1 MDKDKRHDIA
11 LRSLA
16 CNYCGLGV
24 EEIAPVNRMDS
35 PSSEGSEPVVL
46 VRAVVDIKSRFE
58 EYQNRLQTCVEHL
71 EVASTSPLSRPGP
84 GAKGSNEQALAHQS
98 GVQLPPAVA
107 RLRGSGLASTPDRS
121 PGQWHSSHA
130 NPLFDDEGD
139 RSRPASVSEV
149 PLKPLLKEDAR
160 GYTADALQSDD
171 YEGGSVPPLQ
181 VDADYD
187 TGSETEHDYQRAS
200 RAAKGLGPGQ
210 GPVGSG
216 TSTPGRVTVGAALQ
230 QLKSN
235 LSGQVQSS
243 LSGLDVPTH
252 GEQLR
257 NKYSKAI
264 TDSVQKRLLGR
275 AEMFHSVGGLDSPI
289 QTDTESVGGGR
300 NGSTGSIDV
309 MPAFGSRRGLGG
321 DSGAPDGATG
331 SGSRAP
337 SSSSAKRSAL
347 ASRSPG
353 AESGRT
359 AKRLSYGGDQAGGA
373 VNDSAS
379 TQVSI
384 RILAADN
391 WWDGA
396 A

>member
-1 MDKDKRHDIA
+1 M
-11 LRSLA
+11 
-16 CNYCGLGV
+16 
-24 EEIAPVNRMDS
+24 
-35 PSSEGSEPVVL
+35 
-46 VRAVVDIKSRFE
+46 
-58 EYQNRLQTCVEHL
+58 
-71 EVASTSPLSRPGP
+71 
-84 GAKGSNEQALAHQS
+84 
-98 GVQLPPAVA
+98 PPAVD
-107 RLRGSGLASTPDRS
+107 RLRGSGLASTPDDS

-139 RSRPASVSEV
+139 RSRAASVSAV
-149 PLKPLLKEDAR
+149 PLKPLQKEDER
-160 GYTADALQSDD
+160 GYTAHALQSED

-200 RAAKGLGPGQ
+200 RAARGVGPGQ

-216 TSTPGRVTVGAALQ
+216 TSTPGRVTVGSALQ

-235 LSGQVQSS
+235 LSGQVQTS

-257 NKYSKAI
+257 SKYSKAI

-275 AEMFHSVGGLDSPI
+275 AEMFHSVGSLDSPI

-309 MPAFGSRRGLGG
+309 MSAFGSRRGLGG

-331 SGSRAP
+331 PGSRGPA
-337 SSSSAKRSAL
+337 SSSAKRSVL
-347 ASRSPG
+347 ASMPPG
-353 AESGRT
+353 SESGRT
-359 AKRLSYGGDQAGGA
+359 AKRLSYGGDQAGGGGSD
-373 VNDSAS
+373 VAS
-379 TQVSI
+379 TKVSTRPLGAIAWWAGTAQRSKQATFSI
-384 RILAADN
+384 RPYRT
-391 WWDGA
+391 G
-396 A
+396 